1 MISQFHLIFLNPH
14 WVIVT
19 DLTNIPSIILV
30 FDSYLVTQALSVM
43 IPHVI
48 LLDRI
53 LIDISR
59 DFCIKKHFVIN
70 IIFAILIYYISTC

>member
-43 IPHVI
+43 LPRVI

-53 LIDISR
+53 LIDIR
-59 DFCIKKHFVIN
+59 CNFCIKKHFVIN
-70 IIFAILIYYISTC
+70 IIFAIVIYYIFTC